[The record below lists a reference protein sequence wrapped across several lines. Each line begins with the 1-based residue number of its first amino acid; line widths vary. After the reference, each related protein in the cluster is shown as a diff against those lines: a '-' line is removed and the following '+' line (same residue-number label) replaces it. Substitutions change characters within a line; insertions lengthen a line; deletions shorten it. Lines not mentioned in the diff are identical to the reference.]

1 MLWLLL
7 IIPILAIILWLM
19 LSVRPRIK
27 EKRQEA
33 RRKEDLKQVRDGM
46 QRIIAAQEMIDNA
59 GLYLTGQLSDEDF
72 AKIKEKHLGK
82 E

>member
-7 IIPILAIILWLM
+7 IIPILAITFWLM
-19 LSVRPRIK
+19 LSVWPKIK

-33 RRKEDLKQVRDGM
+33 LRKEELKQVRDGM
-46 QRIIAAQEMIDNA
+46 QRIITAQEMIDNA
-59 GLYLTGQLSDEDF
+59 GLYLTGQLSDDDF
-72 AKIKEKHLGK
+72 AKIKEKHLSQ

>member
-1 MLWLLL
+1 
-7 IIPILAIILWLM
+7 M
-19 LSVRPRIK
+19 LSVWPKIK

-33 RRKEDLKQVRDGM
+33 LRKEELKQVRDGM
-46 QRIIAAQEMIDNA
+46 QRIITAQEMIDNA

-72 AKIKEKHLGK
+72 TKIKEKHLGK